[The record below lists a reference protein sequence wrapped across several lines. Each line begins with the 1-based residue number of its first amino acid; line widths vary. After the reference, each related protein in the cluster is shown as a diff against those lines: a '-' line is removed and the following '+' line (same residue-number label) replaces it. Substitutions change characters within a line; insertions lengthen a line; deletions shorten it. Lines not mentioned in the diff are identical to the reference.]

1 MPRVVPPVPN
11 ADDAWFWE
19 GVAEH
24 RLLLQRCDGCGR
36 LRQPPGPRCPGCG
49 SFAWSTQP
57 ATGRGRVYSWILSH
71 HPTEP
76 DERPRTVVLVD
87 LDEGVR
93 LVSNLVDGTEPEVGM
108 AVEATFAGV
117 DGVTLPQFRAVAG

>member
-11 ADDAWFWE
+11 ADDAWFWD
-19 GVAEH
+19 GVGRH
-24 RLLLQRCDGCGR
+24 LLLLQRCDGCGR
-36 LRQPPGPRCPGCG
+36 LRQPPGPRCPACG
-49 SFAWSTQP
+49 SFEWSTQP
-57 ATGRGRVYSWILSH
+57 ASGRGRVYSWILSH

-93 LVSNLVDGTEPEVGM
+93 LVSNLVDGAEPEVGM
-108 AVEATFAGV
+108 AVEVTFASV